1 MTQKQ
6 YKGYQNK
13 KKKTQ
18 IENVAD
24 QLRIPITVISS
35 AKRRICCED
44 RFNYHIKCLP
54 PKSNTQ
60 RLQRLQRLK
69 RQIKTIRGGS
79 LLDITNKLNGNV
91 ATLLLYVHCIHQHLR
106 RVSKKKAVVYEKLY
120 SVKKKEIENKQLLIK
135 HIIILNESRII

>member
-13 KKKTQ
+13 KKTQ
-18 IENVAD
+18 IENLAD
-24 QLRIPITVISS
+24 QLRILITVISS
-35 AKRRICCED
+35 AKRRICYED

-54 PKSNTQ
+54 LKSNTQ